1 MSILSVI
8 ALFGAGYMYR
18 DYSQYKTW
26 RRPVNYNYGGYS
38 YNRPQTIKQYLKN
51 VAMDKMDVIFY
62 GEKKK
67 QKRQMVDCS
76 EYYKRVCNGI
86 KNYDSNRQ
94 YEITQDEYYDYSSAD
109 YDDYD
114 KQTFYMYADRF
125 EDSFEDRISRDTI
138 EAYIG
143 SDMMKRVVDLGEGD
157 AMYIRDDKNKID
169 YEIIMED
176 EKYCG

>member
-18 DYSQYKTW
+18 DYTQYKTW
-26 RRPVNYNYGGYS
+26 RRPVSYNYGGYS

-67 QKRQMVDCS
+67 QKRQTVDCS

-94 YEITQDEYYDYSSAD
+94 YEITQDEYYDYSS
-109 YDDYD
+109 DDYD
-114 KQTFYMYADRF
+114 KETIYVFSDHF
-125 EDSFEDRISRDTI
+125 EDSFGDRINSETI
-138 EAYIG
+138 ESYIG
-143 SDMMKRVVDLGEGD
+143 PTLMWKIAELDEGGS
-157 AMYIRDDKNKID
+157 MYVRNKDKKID
-169 YEIIMED
+169 YEFIMED
-176 EKYCG
+176 EKYYG

>member
-1 MSILSVI
+1 
-8 ALFGAGYMYR
+8 
-18 DYSQYKTW
+18 
-26 RRPVNYNYGGYS
+26 
-38 YNRPQTIKQYLKN
+38 
-51 VAMDKMDVIFY
+51 
-62 GEKKK
+62 
-67 QKRQMVDCS
+67 
-76 EYYKRVCNGI
+76 
-86 KNYDSNRQ
+86 
-94 YEITQDEYYDYSSAD
+94 
-109 YDDYD
+109 
-114 KQTFYMYADRF
+114 MYADRF

>member
-62 GEKKK
+62 GTKPKKEGESASVTNDK
-67 QKRQMVDCS
+67 YYERVQK
-76 EYYKRVCNGI
+76 GL
-86 KNYDSNRQ
+86 KNYISH
-94 YEITQDEYYDYSSAD
+94 EIDQDKYYDDSSAE
-109 YDDYD
+109 YE
-114 KQTFYMYADRF
+114 KETIYAFADHF
-125 EDSFEDRISRDTI
+125 EDSFGDRINSETV
-138 EAYIG
+138 ESYIG
-143 SDMMKRVVDLGEGD
+143 PTLMWKIAELDKGGS
-157 AMYIRDDKNKID
+157 MYVRNKDKKID
-169 YEIIMED
+169 YEIIVD